1 MGTPGFHF
9 VASVDFNPLL
19 PSQAAPIFTI
29 SVGGW
34 NVIVSNHMLV
44 VTAAAL
50 LLLALIPVA
59 ARPRRTRPG
68 GPAPPEASPD
78 ARASRSRTRLGE
90 GASRSRMVPAGLA
103 NLIESICVF
112 LREEVARPVMR
123 EHTDRYIGFVWTV
136 FFFVLSLNLLGMVP
150 SEKIIALLTGRE
162 NHFGGPATANIYVT
176 GGLAAVTFL
185 MTHIYGIR
193 QQGFGHYII
202 NFAPQAPWWI
212 MPLLYFLEIITA
224 FVRPFTLAVR
234 LFANIIAGHIL
245 VATFLGLILVF
256 KNYCAAVA
264 SVSAVVAVSFLELL
278 VAFIQAF
285 IFTFLS
291 TLYIGFSIS
300 PEH

>member
-1 MGTPGFHF
+1 MVIENLQSGLDIAGFHF
-9 VASVDFNPLL
+9 VASADFNPLL
-19 PSQAAPIFTI
+19 PSQSVPIFTI
-29 SVGGW
+29 SIGRW
-34 NVIVSNHMLV
+34 DVIVSNHMLV
-44 VTAAAL
+44 VAAAAL
-50 LLLALIPVA
+50 LLLGCIPVA
-59 ARPRRTRPG
+59 TRPR
-68 GPAPPEASPD
+68 
-78 ARASRSRTRLGE
+78 
-90 GASRSRMVPAGLA
+90 RMVPAGLQ

-150 SEKIIALLTGRE
+150 SEKIIALLTGKE

-176 GGLAAVTFL
+176 GGLAAVTFM

-193 QQGFGHYII
+193 QQGIGRYII
-202 NFAPQAPWWI
+202 NFVPQAPWWI

-245 VATFLGLILVF
+245 MATFLGLILVF

-291 TLYIGFSIS
+291 TLYIGFSIL

>member
-1 MGTPGFHF
+1 MSLGTPGFHF

-19 PSQAAPIFTI
+19 PSQSAPIFTI
-29 SVGGW
+29 SVGGCD
-34 NVIVSNHMLV
+34 VIVSNHMLV
-44 VTAAAL
+44 VAAAAL
-50 LLLALIPVA
+50 LLLACIPVA
-59 ARPRRTRPG
+59 TRPRRTRPG
-68 GPAPPEASPD
+68 
-78 ARASRSRTRLGE
+78 

-136 FFFVLSLNLLGMVP
+136 FFFVLSLNLLGMIP
-150 SEKIIALLTGRE
+150 SEQIIALLTGKE

-202 NFAPQAPWWI
+202 NFAPRAPWWI

-245 VATFLGLILVF
+245 MATLLGLILVF

-285 IFTFLS
+285 VFTFLS

>member
-1 MGTPGFHF
+1 LAIENLQSSLGIAGFHF

-19 PSQAAPIFTI
+19 PSQSAPIFTI
-29 SVGGW
+29 SVGRW
-34 NVIVSNHMLV
+34 DVIVSNHMLV
-44 VTAAAL
+44 VAAAAL
-50 LLLALIPVA
+50 LLLACIPVA
-59 ARPRRTRPG
+59 TRPRH
-68 GPAPPEASPD
+68 
-78 ARASRSRTRLGE
+78 
-90 GASRSRMVPAGLA
+90 MVPAGLQ

-112 LREEVARPVMR
+112 LREEVAKPVMR
-123 EHTDRYIGFVWTV
+123 EHTDHYIGFVWTV
-136 FFFVLSLNLLGMVP
+136 FFFVLSLNLLGMIP
-150 SEKIIALLTGRE
+150 SEKIIALLTGKE

-193 QQGFGHYII
+193 QQGFGRYIV
-202 NFAPQAPWWI
+202 NFAPSAPWWI

-224 FVRPFTLAVR
+224 FVRPMTLAVR

-245 VATFLGLILVF
+245 MATFLGLILVF
-256 KNYCAAVA
+256 KNYYAAVA

>member
-1 MGTPGFHF
+1 MMNKQLFFWCG

-19 PSQAAPIFTI
+19 PSQSAPIFTI

-34 NVIVSNHMLV
+34 DVIVSNHMLV

-50 LLLALIPVA
+50 LLLACIPVA
-59 ARPRRTRPG
+59 TRPRRTRPG
-68 GPAPPEASPD
+68 G
-78 ARASRSRTRLGE
+78 G
-90 GASRSRMVPAGLA
+90 SRSRMVPAGLA

-136 FFFVLSLNLLGMVP
+136 FFFVLSLNLLGMIP

-185 MTHIYGIR
+185 MTNIYGIR

-291 TLYIGFSIS
+291 TLYIGFSVS

>member
-1 MGTPGFHF
+1 MSIAGFHI

-19 PSQAAPIFTI
+19 PSQSAPIFTI
-29 SVGGW
+29 PVGGW

-44 VTAAAL
+44 VAAAAL
-50 LLLALIPVA
+50 LLLACIPVA
-59 ARPRRTRPG
+59 TRPRRTRPG
-68 GPAPPEASPD
+68 
-78 ARASRSRTRLGE
+78 

-103 NLIESICVF
+103 NLIEFICVF

-123 EHTDRYIGFVWTV
+123 ENTDRYIGFVWTV
-136 FFFVLSLNLLGMVP
+136 FFFVLSLNLLGMIP
-150 SEKIIALLTGRE
+150 SEKIIALLTGKE

-193 QQGFGHYII
+193 QQGFGHYIV
-202 NFAPQAPWWI
+202 NFAPPAPLWI

-224 FVRPFTLAVR
+224 FVRPLTLAVR

-245 VATFLGLILVF
+245 MATFLGLILVF

>member
-1 MGTPGFHF
+1 MTIENLQSSLDIAGVYF
-9 VASVDFNPLL
+9 VASADFNPLL
-19 PSQAAPIFTI
+19 PSQSAPIFTI
-29 SVGGW
+29 SIGRW
-34 NVIVSNHMLV
+34 DVIVSNHMLV
-44 VTAAAL
+44 VAAAAL
-50 LLLALIPVA
+50 LLLGCIPVA
-59 ARPRRTRPG
+59 TRPRRTR
-68 GPAPPEASPD
+68 
-78 ARASRSRTRLGE
+78 LG

-150 SEKIIALLTGRE
+150 SEKIIALLTGKE

-176 GGLAAVTFL
+176 GGLAAVTFM

-193 QQGFGHYII
+193 QQGFGRYII
-202 NFAPQAPWWI
+202 NFAPRAPWWI

-245 VATFLGLILVF
+245 MATLLGLILVF

-285 IFTFLS
+285 VFTFLS
-291 TLYIGFSIS
+291 TLYIGFSIL

>member
-1 MGTPGFHF
+1 LGTPGFHF

-19 PSQAAPIFTI
+19 PSQSAPIFTI
-29 SVGGW
+29 SIGGCD
-34 NVIVSNHMLV
+34 VIVSNHMLV
-44 VTAAAL
+44 VAAAAL
-50 LLLALIPVA
+50 LLLACIPVGT
-59 ARPRRTRPG
+59 RPRRTRPG
-68 GPAPPEASPD
+68 G
-78 ARASRSRTRLGE
+78 
-90 GASRSRMVPAGLA
+90 ASRSRMVPAVPAGLA

-136 FFFVLSLNLLGMVP
+136 FFFVLSLNLLGMIP
-150 SEKIIALLTGRE
+150 SEQIIALLTGKE

-193 QQGFGHYII
+193 QQGFGRYII

-285 IFTFLS
+285 VFTFLS
-291 TLYIGFSIS
+291 TLYIGFSVS